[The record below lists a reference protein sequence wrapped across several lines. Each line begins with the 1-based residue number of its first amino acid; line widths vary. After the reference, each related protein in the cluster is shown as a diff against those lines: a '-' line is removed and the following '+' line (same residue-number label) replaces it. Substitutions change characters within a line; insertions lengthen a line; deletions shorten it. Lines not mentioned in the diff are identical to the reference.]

1 MAHYD
6 EMRDNERKQA
16 RPKNKGGRPK
26 KLVIDYQKLQKMCAI
41 HCTGEE
47 CAALL
52 DVDYDTLNRTLKED
66 GYGGFTDY
74 FKKYSAGGKMSLRRK
89 QFEKASE
96 GNIPMLIWL
105 GKQYLGQKDQVE
117 EVARDE
123 RISSVR
129 VEVIGAGQNNSD

>member
-6 EMRDNERKQA
+6 DMRESVKKPA
-16 RPKNKGGRPK
+16 KPKNKGGRPK
-26 KLVIDYQKLQKMCAI
+26 KPIDYERLKKMCAI

-52 DVDYDTLNRTLKED
+52 DVSYEHLNNSLIAD
-66 GYGGFTDY
+66 GHGGFLDF
-74 FKKYSAGGKMSLRRK
+74 FKKHSAGGKMSLRRK

-117 EVARDE
+117 EVVRDD
-123 RISSVR
+123 RISSVK
-129 VEVIGAGQNNSD
+129 VEVIGANQNNRD